1 MPKRCK
7 ICKEPFVPTFSTFQK
22 TCNNVECLVDFGRAE
37 AQRLNKREIRQAK
50 KKAREKDRG
59 YWIKRVQTEFNK
71 HIRQRDHKDPC
82 ISCQRHHQGQYHAGH
97 YMSVGGHSAILRF
110 DEQNTHKQCSVCN
123 NHKSG
128 NLAEYRPNLIKKIG
142 LEAVERLEGPQDPK
156 KYTIDEL
163 KDLLSVYQA
172 KNKEWAKSQS

>member
-1 MPKRCK
+1 MPKKCK
-7 ICKEPFVPTFSTFQK
+7 ICKEPFLPTFSSFQK
-22 TCNNVECLVDFGRAE
+22 TCNNVDCLIDFGRAE
-37 AQRLNKREIRQAK
+37 AIRLNKREKRQAK
-50 KKAREKDRG
+50 KKAREQDRG

-71 HIRQRDHKDPC
+71 YIRQRDHKDPC

-97 YMSVGGHSAILRF
+97 YMSIGGHSAILRF

-123 NHKSG
+123 NHRSG
-128 NLAEYRPNLIKKIG
+128 NLAKYRPNLIIKIG
-142 LEAVERLEGPQDPK
+142 LEAVERLEGPQDLK

-172 KNKEWAKSQS
+172 KNKEWVKSQS